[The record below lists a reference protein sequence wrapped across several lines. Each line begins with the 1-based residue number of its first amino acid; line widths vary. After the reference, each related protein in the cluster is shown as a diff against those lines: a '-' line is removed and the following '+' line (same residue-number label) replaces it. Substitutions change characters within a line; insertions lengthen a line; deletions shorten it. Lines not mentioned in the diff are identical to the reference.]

1 MWKRHISSNA
11 KTRIAKLLRNVV
23 GLLTCHEV
31 KGNYAVKTSQNVGD
45 CEASSCIKQ
54 FLKTAASKHF
64 FWPIKPPHVTYKIVD
79 CCTFSLP
86 VICSGEYS
94 VGADLKVFQ

>member
-23 GLLTCHEV
+23 GLLSCHEV
-31 KGNYAVKTSQNVGD
+31 IGNYAVKTSQNVGE

-54 FLKTAASKHF
+54 F
-64 FWPIKPPHVTYKIVD
+64 
-79 CCTFSLP
+79 
-86 VICSGEYS
+86 
-94 VGADLKVFQ
+94 

>member
-1 MWKRHISSNA
+1 MKSIVARLTMSSIPFLPFLRLFCWALHWIGGWNLHDCGSHHVEEHISSNA

-31 KGNYAVKTSQNVGD
+31 IGHYPVRASRRWGA

-54 FLKTAASKHF
+54 F
-64 FWPIKPPHVTYKIVD
+64 
-79 CCTFSLP
+79 
-86 VICSGEYS
+86 
-94 VGADLKVFQ
+94 